1 MTEVIV
7 NKPKPAEDPAHVE
20 AMIAKAE
27 GREPE
32 AKAEEVPAE
41 RPAWLPEGFNTPEE
55 LAAAYAAATKKPETP
70 AAPETNADANAAAAD
85 AVKAAGLD
93 MSALEA
99 KVMESGTLD
108 DADYAALEKNGISRA
123 MVDSYIEGQK
133 ALGEALTLRVQNHVG
148 GKEVF
153 DSMIAWAGQGG
164 LTPAEAMAF
173 NDVIDTGNEAQ
184 VKLALDGL
192 KAKFIA
198 AGQNT
203 PNLIGGGRGG
213 ASTDVY
219 ESVQQMMNDMANPQY
234 ARDPAFR
241 AAVEAKLARSSIM

>member
-1 MTEVIV
+1 MTEVVI
-7 NKPKPAEDPAHVE
+7 NKGQPAEDPAYIE
-20 AMIAKAE
+20 AMVAKAE

-32 AKAEEVPAE
+32 VAAKADETE
-41 RPAWLPEGFNTPEE
+41 RPAWLPEGFNSPEE
-55 LAAAYAAATKKPETP
+55 LAAAYLEATKKPEAKP
-70 AAPETNADANAAAAD
+70 DADANADASAAAAD

-93 MSALEA
+93 MAALEA
-99 KVMESGTLD
+99 KVLESGALED
-108 DADYAALEKNGISRA
+108 SDYAALEKAGIPRT
-123 MVDSYIEGQK
+123 MVDSFIEGQK

-153 DSMIAWAGQGG
+153 DKMVEWAGAGG
-164 LTPAEAMAF
+164 LTAAEAEAF
-173 NDVIDTGNEAQ
+173 NNVIDTGSEAQ

-198 AGQNT
+198 SGNNT

-219 ESVQQMMNDMANPQY
+219 ASIPQMMEDMRDPRY
-234 ARDPAFR
+234 AKDPAFR
-241 AAVEAKLARSSIM
+241 AAVEAKLARSDIM